1 MGIYL
6 DPDTDN
12 TGFNLVL
19 SKRFLSSHK
28 PLNLYTVKTKQYKKL
43 KSKQY
48 LSNIAITICYK
59 VYITRDEEKF
69 WRYKFYLKKN

>member
-1 MGIYL
+1 MLMGIYL

-28 PLNLYTVKTKQYKKL
+28 PLNLYTVKNK
-43 KSKQY
+43 
-48 LSNIAITICYK
+48 TI
-59 VYITRDEEKF
+59 
-69 WRYKFYLKKN
+69 